1 MCICVFCI
9 HISWYQLL
17 IDYEKYQVNN
27 YLWNSLNQNEKI
39 DMKLIS
45 YRIIPTINSQNVR
58 TLRCSGVGG
67 GTLRPLSNEH
77 LVTPKHYGINIKQH
91 ASRSSL
97 CKHIQVLYSHTL
109 HKRVIVTSKT
119 LIRDERRDDSDCP
132 KVTYEKRSL
141 YVCEK
146 ERKRERRKFIK
157 QFVDFDFKLL
167 ILSYYAIFQFKTIC
181 NFSNNSIYWNNKNF

>member
-1 MCICVFCI
+1 MYCVFRI

-17 IDYEKYQVNN
+17 IDYAKYQVNRIIYETHWIKTKRSIWN
-27 YLWNSLNQNEKI
+27 Y
-39 DMKLIS
+39 S
-45 YRIIPTINSQNVR
+45 YRIPTINSQNVR
-58 TLRCSGVGG
+58 ILWCSGVGG

-109 HKRVIVTSKT
+109 HKRIIVTSKT

-146 ERKRERRKFIK
+146 ERKREE
-157 QFVDFDFKLL
+157 
-167 ILSYYAIFQFKTIC
+167 
-181 NFSNNSIYWNNKNF
+181 NS

>member
-1 MCICVFCI
+1 
-9 HISWYQLL
+9 
-17 IDYEKYQVNN
+17 
-27 YLWNSLNQNEKI
+27 
-39 DMKLIS
+39 MKLIS
-45 YRIIPTINSQNVR
+45 YRIPTINSQNVR
-58 TLRCSGVGG
+58 ILWCSGVGG

-119 LIRDERRDDSDCP
+119 LIRDERRDDSDCL

-141 YVCEK
+141 YV
-146 ERKRERRKFIK
+146 RKREREREKRIR
-157 QFVDFDFKLL
+157 
-167 ILSYYAIFQFKTIC
+167 KTIC
-181 NFSNNSIYWNNKNF
+181 RFWFQTIDLILLRNLSIQDNLQFFK